1 MTRSIVAIH
10 PASPQ
15 SPDQVIPWHSLDLP
29 KVLARIDVDPEK
41 GLSSAQVTRQEER
54 FGRNELKAK
63 RGRPLLWMFLIQF
76 KNPLLYILLIAGAVK
91 AFMGSWIE
99 AGVITGVAVLNALI
113 AFTQE
118 SKAESAIKALA
129 SSVTTEAMVRRDGE
143 TRKLSS
149 VELVPG
155 DVVLLASGDK
165 VPADIRLV
173 KSRSLQ
179 VNESGLTGESVAV
192 EKDADANAL
201 DPEVPLA
208 ERINMAYAG
217 SFVTFGQAEGVVVE
231 TGQSTETGRISTL
244 MDESSALTTPL
255 TRKFERFSNLL
266 LRAILGIAIFTF
278 IVGLAWGNTA
288 FDMFQAAVALAV
300 SAIPEGLPA
309 VVTITLAIGVSRM
322 AERNAIVRNLPA
334 VETLGSATIICSDKT
349 GTLTENQMTVQA
361 LYAGGHHYQLTG
373 DGYAPKGVL
382 LDSEDEPI
390 EITQMPLAVR
400 DCLLAGVLCN
410 DSVLAHDD
418 KNWSIVGDPTEGSLL
433 VSGCK
438 VGLDRAQLEATHPR
452 LDSIPFESEY
462 QYMATLNQ
470 SPKDGARLIWMKGSV
485 ESLLKRSDS
494 VVDSEGGAH
503 PINKERLQQQADRMA
518 SKGLR
523 VLAFARKAHASDTID
538 HEDLA
543 SGLVFLGLQGMIDP
557 PRSEAIQSIRAFHSA
572 GVDVKMITG
581 DHKVTAEAIADR
593 MALSQRETITA
604 FSGKEL
610 TDIVDQQEFIDA
622 AVGGSVF
629 ARVVPE
635 QKLRLVQALQS
646 RGHIVAMTGDGVN
659 DAPALKQADIGI
671 AMGITGTEVAKEAAD
686 MVLTD
691 DNFASIEAA
700 VEEGRNVF
708 QNLMKAL
715 AFLLPVN
722 GGLAASVFL
731 SVMVG
736 RGQSL
741 PIQPLQVLWIN
752 MIISI
757 TMTVPIAFE
766 PKPYDLMERPPRSPQ
781 QPLLSRPL
789 LLRIALISTLN
800 LIFIFGVFAWIR
812 DTNGDLILA
821 RTMAIQTLVTGLV
834 IYLFSLS
841 QFWSSL
847 LARLRGR
854 KVVLG
859 NFSRVGFGILAAFLL
874 QVLFSQ
880 WRVMNLL
887 FETTPMSANQ
897 WLACFGLAS
906 PMLLVALLA
915 NRWPVN
921 WVPPQRTITG
931 AG

>member
-1 MTRSIVAIH
+1 
-10 PASPQ
+10 
-15 SPDQVIPWHSLDLP
+15 
-29 KVLARIDVDPEK
+29 
-41 GLSSAQVTRQEER
+41 
-54 FGRNELKAK
+54 
-63 RGRPLLWMFLIQF
+63 MFLVQF
-76 KNPLLYILLIAGAVK
+76 KNPLLYMLLIAGVVK

-99 AGVITGVAVLNALI
+99 AGVITGVAVLNAVI
-113 AFTQE
+113 AFAQE

-129 SSVTTEAMVRRDGE
+129 SSVTTEAMVRRNGDMQ
-143 TRKLSS
+143 KLPSS
-149 VELVPG
+149 ELVPG
-155 DVVLLASGDK
+155 DLVLLASGDK

-173 KSRSLQ
+173 TSRSLQ

-192 EKDADANAL
+192 EKDADSNAL
-201 DPEVPLA
+201 DPDVPLA

-217 SFVTFGQAEGVVVE
+217 SFITFGQAEGVVVE

-244 MDESSALTTPL
+244 MDESSSLTTPL

-266 LRAILGIAIFTF
+266 LRVILGIAIFTF
-278 IVGLAWGNTA
+278 IVGLAWGNTP

-322 AERNAIVRNLPA
+322 AERHAIVRNLPA

-349 GTLTENQMTVQA
+349 GTLTENEMTVQA
-361 LYAGGHHYQLTG
+361 LYAGDRRYQLVG
-373 DGYAPKGVL
+373 DGYTPKGNL
-382 LDSEDEPI
+382 LDAEDEVMD
-390 EITQMPLAVR
+390 ITKLPVALR

-410 DSVLAHDD
+410 DSELAQEN
-418 KNWSIVGDPTEGSLL
+418 KTWSIVGDPTEGALL
-433 VSGCK
+433 VSGRK
-438 VGLDRAQLEATHPR
+438 VGLDRAQLAETHPR

-470 SPKDGARLIWMKGSV
+470 MPNEAGGVIWMKGSV
-485 ESLLKRSDS
+485 ESLLKRSDTIL
-494 VVDSEGGAH
+494 DSQGRTH
-503 PINKERLQQQADRMA
+503 PINKEKLQQQADRMA

-523 VLAFARKAHASDTID
+523 VLAFAQKPHASTGFD
-538 HEDLA
+538 HDDLA
-543 SGLVFLGLQGMIDP
+543 SGLVFIGLQGMIDP
-557 PRSEAIQSIRAFHSA
+557 PRSEAIQSIRAFHGA

-593 MALSQRETITA
+593 MKLSQQDTTTA
-604 FSGKEL
+604 FSGQEL
-610 TDIVDQQEFIDA
+610 SDLEKNDFVNA
-622 AVGGSVF
+622 ALEGSVF

-757 TMTVPIAFE
+757 TMTIPIAFE

-812 DTNGDLILA
+812 DSSGDLALA

-841 QFWSSL
+841 QFWASL
-847 LARLRGR
+847 VARLRGR
-854 KVVLG
+854 QVTLG
-859 NFSRVGFGILAAFLL
+859 SVSRIGFGILAALL
-874 QVLFSQ
+874 MQVMFSQ

-887 FETTPMSANQ
+887 FETTPMTANQ
-897 WLACFGLAS
+897 WLTCFGLAT
-906 PMLLVALLA
+906 PMFLVALLA

-921 WVPPQRTITG
+921 WVPPQRTLSG

>member
-1 MTRSIVAIH
+1 MIKSSVAVN
-10 PASPQ
+10 PEAPQ
-15 SPDQVIPWHSLDLP
+15 STSQVIPWHSLDLST
-29 KVLARIDVDPEK
+29 VLARNEVNPQQ
-41 GLSSAQVTRQEER
+41 GLSSAQAARQQER
-54 FGRNELKAK
+54 FGKNELKAK
-63 RGRPLLWMFLIQF
+63 KGRPLLWMFLIQF

-99 AGVITGVAVLNALI
+99 AGVITGVAILNALI

-129 SSVTTEAMVRRDGE
+129 SSVTTEAMVRRNGE
-143 TRKLSS
+143 TRKISS

-155 DVVLLASGDK
+155 DVVLLVSGDK

-192 EKDADANAL
+192 EKDAEGDAL
-201 DPEVPLA
+201 DPEMPLA

-231 TGQSTETGRISTL
+231 TGQTTETGRISTL
-244 MDESSALTTPL
+244 MDESNALTTPL

-266 LRAILGIAIFTF
+266 LKAILVIAIFTF
-278 IVGLAWGNTA
+278 IVGRIWGITR

-309 VVTITLAIGVSRM
+309 IVTITLAIGVSRM
-322 AERNAIVRNLPA
+322 AERHAIVRNLPA
-334 VETLGSATIICSDKT
+334 VETLGSTTIICSDKT

-361 LYAGGHHYQLTG
+361 LYAGSHHYQFIG
-373 DGYAPKGVL
+373 DGYAPKGDL
-382 LDSEDEPI
+382 LDSEDEKI
-390 EITQMPLAVR
+390 EIDQMPPAVR

-410 DSVLAHDD
+410 DSVLTQEN
-418 KNWSIVGDPTEGSLL
+418 KIWSIVGDPTEGALM
-433 VSGCK
+433 VSGRK
-438 VGLDRAQLEATHPR
+438 VGMDGTELMESHPR

-462 QYMATLNQ
+462 QYMASLN
-470 SPKDGARLIWMKGSV
+470 RLPNDAGCLILMKGSV
-485 ESLLKRSDS
+485 ESLLKRCDS
-494 VVDSEGGAH
+494 VLDSEGGVQ
-503 PINKERLQQQADRMA
+503 PVNKDRLLLQADRMA

-523 VLAFARKAHASDTID
+523 VLAFAQKPHAGNTID
-538 HEDLA
+538 HDDLA

-593 MALSQRETITA
+593 MNLSQRETTMA

-610 TDIVDQQEFIDA
+610 TDMVDQQEFIDA
-622 AVGGSVF
+622 ALEGSVF

-731 SVMVG
+731 SVLAG
-736 RGQSL
+736 RGQFL

-789 LLRIALISTLN
+789 LQRVALISTLN

-812 DTNGDLILA
+812 ESSGDLTLA
-821 RTMAIQTLVTGLV
+821 RTMAIQTLVTGLA

-841 QFWSSL
+841 QFWASL
-847 LARLRGR
+847 VARMRGR
-854 KVVLG
+854 KVPLG
-859 NFSRVGFGILAAFLL
+859 NFSRIGFGILAAFLL

-880 WRVMNLL
+880 WSVMNLL
-887 FETTPMSANQ
+887 FETKPMSAIQ
-897 WLACFGLAS
+897 WLTCFGLAS
-906 PMLLVALLA
+906 PMLLVALYA

-921 WVPPQRTITG
+921 WVPRQRTVS
-931 AG
+931 

>member
-1 MTRSIVAIH
+1 MTKSSAAIH
-10 PASPQ
+10 QADPQ
-15 SPDQVIPWHSLDLP
+15 STAQAIPWHSLDLSA
-29 KVLARIDVDPEK
+29 VLARVDLDPSQ
-41 GLSSAQVTRQEER
+41 GLSDAQARKQQER
-54 FGRNELKAK
+54 FGKNELTAK
-63 RGRPLLWMFLIQF
+63 QGRSRLWMFLVQF
-76 KNPLLYILLIAGAVK
+76 KNPLLYILLIAGVVK

-99 AGVITGVAVLNALI
+99 AGVITGVAVLNAVI
-113 AFTQE
+113 AFAQE

-129 SSVTTEAMVRRDGE
+129 SSVTTEAMVRRNGDMQ
-143 TRKLSS
+143 KLPSS
-149 VELVPG
+149 ELVPG
-155 DVVLLASGDK
+155 DLVLLASGDK

-173 KSRSLQ
+173 TSRSLQ

-192 EKDADANAL
+192 EKDADSNAL
-201 DPEVPLA
+201 DPDVPLA

-217 SFVTFGQAEGVVVE
+217 SFITFGQAEGVVVE

-244 MDESSALTTPL
+244 MDESSSLTTPL

-278 IVGLAWGNTA
+278 IVGLAWGNTP

-322 AERNAIVRNLPA
+322 AERHAIVRNLPA

-349 GTLTENQMTVQA
+349 GTLTENEMTLQA
-361 LYAGGHHYQLTG
+361 LYAGDHRYQIVG
-373 DGYAPKGVL
+373 DGYTPKGNL
-382 LDSEDEPI
+382 LDAEDEPMD
-390 EITQMPLAVR
+390 ITKLPVALR

-410 DSVLAHDD
+410 DSELAQEN
-418 KNWSIVGDPTEGSLL
+418 KTWSIVGDPTEGALL
-433 VSGCK
+433 VSGRK
-438 VGLDRAQLEATHPR
+438 VGLDRAQLAETHPR

-470 SPKDGARLIWMKGSV
+470 MPNEAGGVIWMKGSV
-485 ESLLKRSDS
+485 ESLLKRSDTLL
-494 VVDSEGGAH
+494 DSQGRTH
-503 PINKERLQQQADRMA
+503 PINKEKLQQQADRMA

-523 VLAFARKAHASDTID
+523 VLAFAQKPHASTAFD
-538 HEDLA
+538 HDDLA
-543 SGLVFLGLQGMIDP
+543 SGLIFIGLQGMIDP
-557 PRSEAIQSIRAFHSA
+557 PRSEAIQSIRAFHGA

-593 MALSQRETITA
+593 MTLSQQDTTRA
-604 FSGKEL
+604 FSGQEL
-610 TDIVDQQEFIDA
+610 SALDKNDFVNA
-622 AVGGSVF
+622 ALEGSVF

-741 PIQPLQVLWIN
+741 PIQPLKVLWIN

-757 TMTVPIAFE
+757 TMTIPIAFE

-812 DTNGDLILA
+812 DSSGDLALA
-821 RTMAIQTLVTGLV
+821 RTTAIQTLVTGLV

-841 QFWSSL
+841 QFWASL
-847 LARLRGR
+847 VARLRGR
-854 KVVLG
+854 QVTLG
-859 NFSRVGFGILAAFLL
+859 SVSRIGFGILAAFLM
-874 QVLFSQ
+874 QVMFSQ

-887 FETTPMSANQ
+887 FETTPMTANQ
-897 WLACFGLAS
+897 WLTCFGLAT
-906 PMLLVALLA
+906 PMFLVALLA

-921 WVPPQRTITG
+921 WVPPQRTLSG

>member
-1 MTRSIVAIH
+1 MTSEIRSQAK
-10 PASPQ
+10 S
-15 SPDQVIPWHSLDLP
+15 WHSLDIP
-29 KVLARIDVDPEK
+29 AVLAEFNVDLLQ
-41 GLSSAQVTRQEER
+41 GLPSAQAARQQER
-54 FGRNELKAK
+54 FGKNELEAK
-63 RGRPLLWMFLIQF
+63 QSRSILLMFLIQF
-76 KNPLLYILLIAGAVK
+76 KNPLLYILLIAGVVK

-118 SKAESAIKALA
+118 SKAESAIQALA
-129 SSVTTEAMVRRDGE
+129 SSVTTEALVRRNGE

-149 VELVPG
+149 TELVPG

-165 VPADIRLV
+165 VPADMRLV

-192 EKDADANAL
+192 EKDAECPAL
-201 DPEVPLA
+201 DQRMPLA

-231 TGQSTETGRISTL
+231 TGPRTETGRISAL
-244 MDESSALTTPL
+244 MDESNALTTPL

-278 IVGLAWGNTA
+278 LVGLAWGNSA

-322 AERNAIVRNLPA
+322 AERHAIVRNLPA
-334 VETLGSATIICSDKT
+334 VETLGSTTIICSDKT

-361 LYAGGHHYQLTG
+361 LFAGGRHYQLIG
-373 DGYAPKGVL
+373 DGYAPKGDL
-382 LDSEDEPI
+382 LDSDDEPI
-390 EITQMPLAVR
+390 ERTQMPLTVSN
-400 DCLLAGVLCN
+400 CMLAGVLCN
-410 DSVLAHDD
+410 DSELVHEGQI
-418 KNWSIVGDPTEGSLL
+418 WSIVGDPTEGALL
-433 VSGCK
+433 VSGRK
-438 VGLDRAQLEATHPR
+438 VGLDRAQLAETYPR

-470 SPKDGARLIWMKGSV
+470 LPKDTGGLIWMKGSV

-494 VVDSEGGAH
+494 VLGSEGGVQ
-503 PINKERLQQQADRMA
+503 PINRERLQLQADRMA
-518 SKGLR
+518 AKGLR
-523 VLAFARKAHASDTID
+523 VLAFAQKFHAGTAID
-538 HEDLA
+538 HNDLA

-572 GVDVKMITG
+572 GVAVKMITG

-593 MALSQRETITA
+593 MNLTQKETTLTYSGNELSAMED
-604 FSGKEL
+604 S
-610 TDIVDQQEFIDA
+610 QEFITA
-622 AVGGSVF
+622 ALEGAVF

-708 QNLMKAL
+708 QNLLKAL

-731 SVMVG
+731 SVMAG
-736 RGQSL
+736 RGNLL

-766 PKPYDLMERPPRSPQ
+766 PKPYDLMEHPPRSPQ

-789 LLRIALISTLN
+789 LQRIALISFLN
-800 LIFIFGVFAWIR
+800 LMFIFGIFAWIR
-812 DTNGDLILA
+812 ESSGDLVMA
-821 RTMAIQTLVTGLV
+821 RTMAIQTLVTGLA

-841 QFWSSL
+841 QFWASL
-847 LARLRGR
+847 VARLRGR
-854 KVVLG
+854 RVQLG
-859 NFSRVGFGILAAFLL
+859 NFSRIGCGILAAFLL

-887 FETTPMSANQ
+887 FETTPMTANQ
-897 WLACFGLAS
+897 WLVCFALAS
-906 PMLLVALLA
+906 PMLLLALLA

-921 WVPPQRTITG
+921 WVPSRRTITA

>member
-1 MTRSIVAIH
+1 MNVVNN
-10 PASPQ
+10 PASMQAPTQ
-15 SPDQVIPWHSLDLP
+15 QVIPWHSVDLST
-29 KVLARIDVDPEK
+29 LLGRIDVDPEK
-41 GLSSAQVTRQEER
+41 GLSSAQATLQRER
-54 FGRNELKAK
+54 FGKNELKPK
-63 RGRPLLWMFLIQF
+63 RGRPLVWMFLVQF

-99 AGVITGVAVLNALI
+99 AGVITGVAILNALI

-118 SKAESAIKALA
+118 SKAESAIHALA
-129 SSVTTEAMVRRDGE
+129 STVTTEALVRRNGE
-143 TRKLSS
+143 PCKLPS
-149 VELVPG
+149 VDLVPG

-165 VPADIRLV
+165 IPADIRLL

-192 EKDADANAL
+192 EKDAKGDGL
-201 DPEVPLA
+201 DPEIPLA

-217 SFVTFGQAEGVVVE
+217 SYVTFGQAEGVVVE
-231 TGQSTETGRISTL
+231 TGQRTETGKISKL
-244 MDESSALTTPL
+244 MDESSGLTTPL

-278 IVGLAWGNTA
+278 IVGRMWGNTA

-322 AERNAIVRNLPA
+322 AQRHAIVRNLPA

-361 LYAGGHHYQLTG
+361 IYSGSHHYQLTG
-373 DGYAPKGVL
+373 DGYTPKGNL

-390 EITQMPLAVR
+390 ELSSIPFTVR
-400 DCLLAGVLCN
+400 ECLLAGVLCN
-410 DSVLAHDD
+410 DSSLAHAD
-418 KNWSIVGDPTEGSLL
+418 NAWSIVGDPTEGALL
-433 VSGCK
+433 VSGRK
-438 VGLDRAQLEATHPR
+438 GGLDRARLDTTHPR

-462 QYMATLNQ
+462 QYMATLNEL
-470 SPKDGARLIWMKGSV
+470 PNHGGRMIWLKGSV
-485 ESLLKRSDS
+485 ESVLQRCDS
-494 VVDSEGGAH
+494 VLGSEGNAI
-503 PINKERLQQQADRMA
+503 PIDKPKLVLQADRMA
-518 SKGLR
+518 AKGLR
-523 VLAFARKAHASDTID
+523 VLAFARKSHPSETIE

-543 SGLVFLGLQGMIDP
+543 SGLIFLGLQGMIDP

-581 DHKVTAEAIADR
+581 DHKATAEAIADR
-593 MALSQRETITA
+593 MALSQQETTTA

-610 TDIVDQQEFIDA
+610 TAMDQEELVAA
-622 AVGGSVF
+622 AVEGSVF

-722 GGLAASVFL
+722 GGLAGSVFL
-731 SVMVG
+731 SVLLG
-736 RGQSL
+736 RGHFL

-766 PKPYDLMERPPRSPQ
+766 PKPHDLMEYPPRSPQ
-781 QPLLSRPL
+781 QPLLSAAL
-789 LLRIALISTLN
+789 LKRIALISTLN
-800 LIFIFGVFAWIR
+800 LIFIFGVFGWIR
-812 DTNGDLILA
+812 DSSGDLILA

-854 KVVLG
+854 KVALG
-859 NFSRVGFGILAAFLL
+859 NFSRIGFGILAALLL

-880 WRVMNLL
+880 WSVMNLL
-887 FETTPMSANQ
+887 FETTPMAADQ
-897 WLACFGLAS
+897 WLACFALAS
-906 PMLLVALLA
+906 PMLLVALIA

-921 WVPPQRTITG
+921 WVLPRPSLALPNRPR
-931 AG
+931 